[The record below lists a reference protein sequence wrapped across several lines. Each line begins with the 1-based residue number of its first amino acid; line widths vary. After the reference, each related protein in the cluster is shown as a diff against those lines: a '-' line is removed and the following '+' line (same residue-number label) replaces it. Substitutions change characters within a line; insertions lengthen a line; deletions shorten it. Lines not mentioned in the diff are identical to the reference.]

1 VSPKRSEDKEKEREE
16 VSLDKGTEKGT
27 VKEQKGEEGA
37 EGTEAKR
44 EAAAE
49 EAAEKEVVL
58 SVKELEDLRKE
69 LETKKAEA
77 AEYLDHLQRLKAEFE
92 NYKKRLLREQTQFLE
107 LASQNLMGKL
117 LPVLDNFELAL
128 LAAEDSQDFERLVK
142 GIEMVYSEFKDVL
155 HKEGLQVIES
165 IGKQFDPQVHE
176 AVMQVHS
183 DEHEDNT
190 VIDVLRQGYTFK
202 GKIIRPAMVKVAK
215 R

>member
-1 VSPKRSEDKEKEREE
+1 MSPKRSEDKEKERKK
-16 VSLDKGTEKGT
+16 VSLDKGREKET
-27 VKEQKGEEGA
+27 VEEQKGEEA
-37 EGTEAKR
+37 EAR
-44 EAAAE
+44 E
-49 EAAEKEVVL
+49 EAPPSAEEKEVVL
-58 SVKELEDLRKE
+58 SVKELEDLKKE
-69 LETKKAEA
+69 LETKKTEA

-202 GKIIRPAMVKVAK
+202 GKVIRPAMVKVAK

>member
-1 VSPKRSEDKEKEREE
+1 MSPKRSEDKEKEREE
-16 VSLDKGTEKGT
+16 VSLDKGREKGT

-37 EGTEAKR
+37 EAKR
-44 EAAAE
+44 EAPPSAG
-49 EAAEKEVVL
+49 EKEVVL

-176 AVMQVHS
+176 AIMQVHS
-183 DEHEDNT
+183 DEHEDNI